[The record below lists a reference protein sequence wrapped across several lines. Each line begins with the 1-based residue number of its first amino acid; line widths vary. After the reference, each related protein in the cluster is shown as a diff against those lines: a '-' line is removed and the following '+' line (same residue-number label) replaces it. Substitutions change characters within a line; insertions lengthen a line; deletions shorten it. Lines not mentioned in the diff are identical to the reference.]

1 MIRLINIL
9 LVISN
14 TLFYSCSSNDD
25 LDLSV
30 SNEPE
35 RISEYSIGLRQA
47 NLNESKNT
55 IEIQWEVYEADDFE
69 SYTII
74 FNENNTLIEESTTSS
89 YTISDVTSGTNSP
102 LELHVNTSSE
112 ITTAVSSI
120 SVSTNHINMIIWEEI
135 DDYSTN
141 IGLNWI
147 PSDDDDISDLQIFRS
162 EYDSAIPLY
171 EYDALGTLTDDNWI
185 WESIFDGL
193 NNNYSRRT
201 DTKETFDSQYCYI
214 IKLIDDD
221 NNFRFSLIATH
232 TTTNLVNLAY
242 ENNSEITLSA
252 TNTLDEIIQLS
263 WAQYIGNDFY
273 LYQIWRSDE
282 EDVETSNNKIKLT
295 EIYDSSTISYI
306 DKYNI
311 ENKTWYY
318 IIKVYNQYG
327 RSDKV
332 SDSASGKSI
341 L

>member
-1 MIRLINIL
+1 
-9 LVISN
+9 
-14 TLFYSCSSNDD
+14 
-25 LDLSV
+25 
-30 SNEPE
+30 
-35 RISEYSIGLRQA
+35 SEYSIGLRQA

-214 IKLIDDD
+214 IKLIDDN

-263 WAQYIGNDFY
+263 WDQYSGNDFY
-273 LYQIWRSDE
+273 LYQI
-282 EDVETSNNKIKLT
+282 
-295 EIYDSSTISYI
+295 
-306 DKYNI
+306 
-311 ENKTWYY
+311 
-318 IIKVYNQYG
+318 
-327 RSDKV
+327 
-332 SDSASGKSI
+332 
-341 L
+341 